1 MSEKTSVQDEEKGK
15 IAEGLCSHRNSHI
28 SSLVNVLF
36 PPLAIPPGDDPSTK
50 MWVLSILHADKHDS
64 EMVERWKDDMDGIL
78 IYVRF
83 KRLLGVCIPFTFIYG
98 L

>member
-1 MSEKTSVQDEEKGK
+1 MSEKNSVQDEEQGK
-15 IAEGLCSHRNSHI
+15 IAKGLCSHRNSHI
-28 SSLVNVLF
+28 STFYNILF

-50 MWVLSILHADKHDS
+50 MWVLSISHADKHDS

-83 KRLLGVCIPFTFIYG
+83 
-98 L
+98 